1 MIVHPDHP
9 SLRLVEVADLD
20 APLDAPSPPPEVL
33 AHGDALRAVVAW
45 AETYLCRPHP
55 DLGRNGPVCPYAQGS
70 LSRRKFYLAVPEAGP
85 RAAGTVGTIADVA
98 DVVAAVEPYRAWFT
112 ALAPPDGPEAVFTTI
127 LLLLPGLG
135 DRLEF
140 VDGAQNALKDAFVEE
155 GLMIGEF
162 HDGPPDKP
170 GLWNPL
176 LRPLAGPV
184 PLLAIRHMVATDL
197 PFLWGDPAHR
207 RAYLT
212 RFDGRV
218 PAHLREIV
226 METIME
232 GVE

>member
-1 MIVHPDHP
+1 MITHPDDP
-9 SLRLVEVADLD
+9 SLRLIETAD
-20 APLDAPSPPPEVL
+20 LDAPSPPPEVL
-33 AHGDALRAVVAW
+33 AHRDALRAVVDW
-45 AETYLCRPHP
+45 AGTYLCRPHP

-70 LSRRKFYLAVPEAGP
+70 LSRNRFYLAVPEAGP
-85 RAAGTVGTIADVA
+85 RAAETVETIEDI
-98 DVVAAVEPYRAWFT
+98 VAAVEPYRAWFVR
-112 ALAPPDGPEAVFTTI
+112 LAPLDGPEAVFTTI

-135 DRLEF
+135 DRLAL

-170 GLWNPL
+170 GLWNPS

-226 METIME
+226 MEAVME
-232 GVE
+232 GTE

>member
-1 MIVHPDHP
+1 MITHPEDP
-9 SLRLVEVADLD
+9 SLRLIEVADLD
-20 APLDAPSPPPEVL
+20 ATSPPPEVL
-33 AHGDALRAVVAW
+33 AHGDAMRAVVEW

-70 LSRRKFYLAVPEAGP
+70 LSRGKFYLAVPEAGP
-85 RAAGTVGTIADVA
+85 RAIETVE

-112 ALAPPDGPEAVFTTI
+112 TLAPLNGLEAVFTTI

-140 VDGAQNALKDAFVEE
+140 IDSAQNALKDAFVDE

-184 PLLAIRHMVATDL
+184 PLLAIRHMVTTDL

-207 RAYLT
+207 RAYLA
-212 RFDGRV
+212 RFNGKV
-218 PAHLREIV
+218 PAHLREAV
-226 METIME
+226 ME

>member
-1 MIVHPDHP
+1 MIAHPGDP
-9 SLRLVEVADLD
+9 SLRLIEVAD
-20 APLDAPSPPPEVL
+20 LDAPSPPPEVL
-33 AHGDALRAVVAW
+33 AHGDALRAVVDW

-70 LSRRKFYLAVPEAGP
+70 LSRGRFYLAVPEAGH
-85 RAAGTVGTIADVA
+85 RAAETVE

-112 ALAPPDGPEAVFTTI
+112 ALAPLDGPEAVFTTI

-135 DRLEF
+135 DRLAL
-140 VDGAQNALKDAFVEE
+140 VDGAQDALKNAFVEE

-232 GVE
+232 GAE